1 MPNEA
6 TQLPVEED
14 RRQYHVEIDDEICA
28 LDQLSNSLEQLI
40 RDVGGHPPVNEV
52 GIISNDCQLTEAP
65 RPIPTLVELLN
76 DGGRRIHSRRMDIED
91 KIGFLRDLLF

>member
-1 MPNEA
+1 MLNEA
-6 TQLPVEED
+6 TQLSAKAD

-28 LDQLSNSLEQLI
+28 LDQISHSLEQLI
-40 RDVGGHPPVNEV
+40 RDAGGCPPVNEV
-52 GIISNDCQLTEAP
+52 GTISKDQLSDAP

-91 KIGFLRDLLF
+91 KIGFLRELLF